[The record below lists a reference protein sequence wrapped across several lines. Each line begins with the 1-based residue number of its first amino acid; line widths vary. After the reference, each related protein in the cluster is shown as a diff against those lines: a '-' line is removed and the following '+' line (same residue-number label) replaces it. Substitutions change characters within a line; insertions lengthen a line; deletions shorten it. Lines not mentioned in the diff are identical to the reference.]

1 MFLST
6 FGSEGQFCGP
16 FNLWVL
22 VLVDNSFDGPFIV
35 SALGYWFWGTTV
47 LMFMSALIGTGYWF
61 RGTTIDVPNNLRV
74 LFWGTKVL
82 MFLSGGGTTVLM
94 FVSTLRYWLGGGRGG
109 QVLMFCCFNFVNVWL
124 NQMCMLINS
133 VTLL

>member
-16 FNLWVL
+16 FSLWVL
-22 VLVDNSFDGPFIV
+22 VLGDNSFDGPFIV

-61 RGTTIDVPNNLRV
+61 RGQQ
-74 LFWGTKVL
+74 L
-82 MFLSGGGTTVLM
+82 MFLTTVGYCSGGQK
-94 FVSTLRYWLGGGRGG
+94 F
-109 QVLMFCCFNFVNVWL
+109 
-124 NQMCMLINS
+124 
-133 VTLL
+133 